1 MGGWN
6 EQVRRKQHRVSGAIP
21 VLFPN
26 NLFILIGFL
35 HLLCHIIIEDKD
47 SIGIAWFGFGS
58 FIIITIRCGVAG
70 VS

>member
-1 MGGWN
+1 VGGWN

-47 SIGIAWFGFGS
+47 SIGIAWFGF
-58 FIIITIRCGVAG
+58 
-70 VS
+70 